1 VTSRTLWVLHLESP
15 DDPRFPPALELL
27 REGRAIGYRG
37 VSISLDAAALRCCT
51 EASWRPDTLTEDQAL
66 ADFAQMQQ
74 TVDQLRTERPDFAA
88 ATRGRPVL
96 FSLVNDYG
104 TGAVELCRLVD
115 GKVVGL
121 SVSR

>member
-1 VTSRTLWVLHLESP
+1 MTSRTLWVLHLESP

-51 EASWRPDTLTEDQAL
+51 AASWRPEAITEDRAL
-66 ADFAQMQQ
+66 TDFAQMQQ

-88 ATRGRPVL
+88 ATRGRAVL
-96 FSLVNDYG
+96 LSLVIDDG
-104 TGAVELCRLVD
+104 MGAVELCRLVD

-121 SVSR
+121 SVPR